1 MSSPRNVMQ
10 NHPRVA
16 IVGAGQC
23 NAGLAA
29 QARQLGRL
37 LAGQGCAIV
46 CGGLGG
52 VMQAVCQGAREQGGL
67 TIGLL
72 PGLERSAANP
82 HVGIPVATGLG
93 HMRNYLVVLNGDI
106 VCALGGGHGT
116 LSEIALARKIGR
128 EVVAV
133 GSWGDIDG
141 VVSVRDVDEAAA
153 CIAARFSRS

>member
-1 MSSPRNVMQ
+1 MMQ
-10 NHPRVA
+10 DRPRVA

-23 NAGLAA
+23 DAGLAA

-37 LAGQGCAIV
+37 LAARGCVIV

-82 HVGIPVATGLG
+82 HVDIPVATGLG
-93 HMRNYLVVLNGDI
+93 HMRNYLVVLNSDI

-133 GSWGDIDG
+133 GGWDEIDG
-141 VVSVRDVDEAAA
+141 VRSVRDVDAAAA